1 VSSALAWLHS
11 RREFLAAI
19 GFVFAP
25 ERRRYADPATE
36 LEVIRLT
43 DPQFASGMTAPHLRQ
58 FNRHSEFLLCWSD
71 RANGVRQA
79 FFTNLKT
86 GESEQLTEAAE
97 LDAVSLTLTPDERS
111 FLYFDGPALFESPV
125 VKPAPRQIYRIP
137 DGATRVGFSI
147 ASDGS
152 VYFGERAS
160 GRTRVMRIAFTPKGV
175 QPHRAF
181 ELENEITEPLA
192 RPGNLKTRIQ
202 LLYRQGGALWVAGS
216 DGSNR
221 RALKVQPGQT
231 GQALWI
237 PSGRTLVY
245 LHIPEDPKELITFRE
260 HTPDTGAD
268 TLLSKTSQFISAT
281 PNSDASVFAA
291 ASRSVASPYV
301 LIMLR
306 AARRELTL
314 CEHHAS
320 DAAMVNPVFTPDSK
334 TVMFVSDRHG
344 KSAIYLMQVAKF
356 VEETPVD

>member
-1 VSSALAWLHS
+1 M
-11 RREFLAAI
+11 
-19 GFVFAP
+19 FAP

-43 DPQFASGMTAPHLRQ
+43 DPAFASGMTAPHLKQ
-58 FNRHSEFLLCWSD
+58 FNRRSDYLVCWSD
-71 RANGVRQA
+71 RAMGVRQA
-79 FFTNLKT
+79 FATNLRT
-86 GESEQLTEAAE
+86 GESEQLTESAE
-97 LDAVSLTLTPDERS
+97 LDPFSLTLTPDDRR

-125 VKPAPRQIYRIP
+125 TKPAPRQIYRIP
-137 DGATRVGFSI
+137 DGSTRVGFTL
-147 ASDGS
+147 AGDGS
-152 VYFGERAS
+152 AYFGERAF
-160 GRTRVMRIAFTPKGV
+160 GRTRITRIAFTAKGA

-181 ELENEITEPLA
+181 ELEDDIADLFA
-192 RPGNLKTRIQ
+192 RPGNLKTRLQ
-202 LLYRQGGALWVAGS
+202 LLYRQGGALWVSGT

-221 RALKVQPGQT
+221 RPLKVEPGQT
-231 GQALWI
+231 GEALWI
-237 PSGRTLVY
+237 PSGKTLVY
-245 LHIPEDPKELITFRE
+245 LHIPANPKELITLRE
-260 HTPDTGAD
+260 HTPETGAD

-281 PNSDASVFAA
+281 PNADASVFAA

-334 TVMFVSDRHG
+334 TVLFVSDRHG
-344 KSAIYLMQVAKF
+344 KSAIYQMQVAKF